1 MTAVASSAELNV
13 ETPLAALE
21 HGITP
26 RGQFYRRTNF
36 YVPEIDPAAWA
47 LPVCGEVEAPF
58 TLAWDELRALPRHS
72 VAVTMECAGNARS
85 LVTPPTPGQQWEH
98 GAVSTAVF
106 GGVSLRTVLARARPR
121 AGAVE
126 VLFTGADAGSVGA
139 GRTEPFA
146 RSMPLALAR
155 GPDVL
160 LAWEMNGEPLPAEHG
175 YPLRL
180 VVPRWY
186 GVASV
191 KWLAQ
196 VRVLAEPFRGHFQH
210 EKYIYLGEAG
220 TPDGTPVARMR
231 VRSLIAHPSA
241 GDELTAGVPMEIRG
255 CAWSGEAPVERVE
268 VSADGGRTW
277 AAAQLG
283 AAPSPYAAALWRLL
297 WIPPPA
303 GAAEL
308 IARATDAAGNTQPM
322 ECVWNELGYGNNA
335 VQRVPVTIV

>member
-1 MTAVASSAELNV
+1 MTAVAASAELNV

-36 YVPEIDPAAWA
+36 YVPEIDPASWE
-47 LPVCGEVEAPF
+47 LQVCGEVEAPF
-58 TLAWDELRALPRHS
+58 TLDLDELRALPRHS
-72 VAVTMECAGNARS
+72 VAMTMECAGNARR
-85 LVTPPTPGQQWEH
+85 LVTPATPGHQWEH

-106 GGVSLRTVLARARPR
+106 TGVSLRTLLERARPG

-126 VLFTGADAGSVGA
+126 VLFTGADTGSVGG

-146 RSMPLALAR
+146 RRIPLALAQD
-155 GPDVL
+155 PDVL

-191 KWLAQ
+191 KWLTE
-196 VRVLAEPFRGHFQH
+196 VRVIAEPFRGHFQF
-210 EKYIYLGEAG
+210 EKYVYLGEPG
-220 TPDGTPVARMR
+220 IEDGTPVTRMR
-231 VRSLIAHPSA
+231 VRSLIAQPSA
-241 GDELTAGVPMEIRG
+241 GDEVTGGVPVEIRG
-255 CAWSGEAPVERVE
+255 CAWSGDAPVERVE

-277 AAAQLG
+277 SAAQLG
-283 AAPSPYAAALWRLL
+283 AAPSAHAAAPWRLL
-297 WIPPPA
+297 WIPPRA

-308 IARATDAAGNTQPM
+308 IARATDAAGHTQPLD
-322 ECVWNELGYGNNA
+322 CVWNELGYGNNA